1 MDPSVQCYRGHEKVD
16 LITIEPALAFGV
28 GCLVFLFI
36 GALQIGIFTDEKEKK
51 KLQNELIK
59 SKEETHQLRSKLTEK
74 ASKLN
79 GRFETEMQISLS
91 LAVANK
97 EKEKAKIIIKE
108 SNLDVNQRMKLE
120 SGLEGPVLLL
130 AVQNRDHEMMKIL
143 VEDFGADVNKEVKQ
157 DGKQSTLLIL
167 AMSHWIERLFKSF
180 KYILK
185 KI

>member
-1 MDPSVQCYRGHEKVD
+1 MDPSVQCYRRHEKVD
-16 LITIEPALAFGV
+16 LLTIEPAQAIKV
-28 GCLVFLFI
+28 GGTIMFFLMALVFLIGNFI
-36 GALQIGIFTDEKEKK
+36 NEEKK

-108 SNLDVNQRMKLE
+108 SHLDVNQLMKHE

-167 AMSHWIERLFKSF
+167 AMSHWIER
-180 KYILK
+180 
-185 KI
+185 